1 MIRSAS
7 FLPMPGIDTRTAW
20 SWAMIASCRSGV
32 GFEPTI
38 ASATFGPTPVTGQQ
52 QVEEPE
58 LLRGPEPVQRLLVLA
73 DEVVGVQLQPR
84 TGCAADSTAGATNT
98 R

>member
-7 FLPMPGIDTRTAW
+7 FLPIPGIDTSTAW

-38 ASATFGPTPVTGQQ
+38 ASATFGPTPFTVSS
-52 QVEEPE
+52 
-58 LLRGPEPVQRLLVLA
+58 RLKNPSSSAVRKPYSA
-73 DEVVGVQLQPR
+73 
-84 TGCAADSTAGATNT
+84 C
-98 R
+98 